1 MNNRSGKKSS
11 PLLVIIAIRIVM
23 HRSVWLA
30 HSIHAYVHISSWS
43 DTVESTH
50 SIDRNMSICHD
61 TRVPVSFSAI
71 WNAECKCT
79 GQTRIAFNWVTLTW
93 GACTRA
99 VIAFLCLTHACFTTT
114 SHCHNRQRH
123 NVITHSQYFS
133 SSKEAD
139 GEPRPTHLLFPSTTL
154 SNIRLAQPLS
164 PH

>member
-1 MNNRSGKKSS
+1 MNSPCALTISQYMYSS
-11 PLLVIIAIRIVM
+11 SSQSMP
-23 HRSVWLA
+23 
-30 HSIHAYVHISSWS
+30 AYMYLGSQTIL
-43 DTVESTH
+43 
-50 SIDRNMSICHD
+50 SIDRNMFRRHD
-61 TRVPVSFSAI
+61 TRVPVSISAI